1 MLQETKEEAER
12 RQKQAK
18 AIDEQ
23 RQQQLMMQI
32 KRKNAYLARL
42 EQWRVR
48 QIERRR
54 AQRLQNQNVA
64 QPAEQQNRDEPLRFK
79 SQRMQQPHHQHQQQQ
94 EEQSD
99 KEQVE
104 QSDNQ
109 RHQRHQQ
116 SDRRPKRERAGAAG
130 TGADEDEQARQNEK

>member
-12 RQKQAK
+12 KQKQAK

-23 RQQQLMMQI
+23 RQQQLLMQI

-109 RHQRHQQ
+109 RHQQ

-130 TGADEDEQARQNEK
+130 TVADEDEQGRQNEK